1 MGLKTK
7 LKKTIIGI
15 LSQVPIKKHVTA
27 NIVNLSPNELLK
39 GRCAL
44 ITGGTSGLGYSI
56 AEAFIKAGAYVVI
69 TGRNKD
75 KIQTA
80 CDSLNSHV
88 DCGKKAVGCVMDI
101 TKVSEISD
109 SFDRILKIIP
119 FHKIDILVNNAGV
132 MGRFGIANVDEEM
145 FQNVVDTNL
154 KGPFFLSGIVGRYMR
169 DNGIEGNI
177 LNICSSSSIRPANSA
192 YGISKW
198 GLRGFT
204 LGLAKSLLPYG
215 ITVNGLAPGPTATP
229 MILKDPKKGIGRQG
243 LMERQIMPEEIAN
256 MAVVLVSGIGKTII
270 GDVIYMTTGCGVIT
284 YDDIPCE
291 F

>member
-1 MGLKTK
+1 MSIKSK
-7 LKKTIIGI
+7 LKKTIISI

-27 NIVNLSPNELLK
+27 NIVELGPNELLK

-44 ITGGTSGLGYSI
+44 ITGGTSGIGYSI
-56 AEAFIKAGAYVVI
+56 AEAFIKSGAFVVI
-69 TGRNKD
+69 TGRNED
-75 KIQTA
+75 KIQAA
-80 CDSLNSHV
+80 CAALNAHV
-88 DCGKKAVGCVMDI
+88 HENKKAVGYVMDI
-101 TKVSEISD
+101 TKTGEIAN
-109 SFDRILKIIP
+109 SFDQILKIMP
-119 FHKIDILVNNAGV
+119 SHKIDILVNNAGV
-132 MGRFGIANVDEEM
+132 MGSFGIANADEDM

-154 KGPFFLSGIVGRYMR
+154 KGPFFLSGIVGKYMR

-229 MILKDPKKGIGRQG
+229 MILKDPQKGIGRQG

-270 GDVIYMTTGCGVIT
+270 GDVIYMTTGCGIIT

>member
-1 MGLKTK
+1 MSIKSK
-7 LKKTIIGI
+7 LKKTIISI

-27 NIVNLSPNELLK
+27 NIVELGPNELLK

-44 ITGGTSGLGYSI
+44 ITGGTSGIGYSI
-56 AEAFIKAGAYVVI
+56 AEAFIKAGAFLVI
-69 TGRNKD
+69 TGRNED
-75 KIQTA
+75 KIQAA
-80 CDSLNSHV
+80 CAALNAH
-88 DCGKKAVGCVMDI
+88 GHENKKAVGFVMDI
-101 TKVSEISD
+101 TKTGEIAN
-109 SFDRILKIIP
+109 SFNQILQIIP
-119 FHKIDILVNNAGV
+119 SHKIDILVNNAGV
-132 MGRFGIANVDEEM
+132 MGSFGIANADEDM

-154 KGPFFLSGIVGRYMR
+154 KGPFFLSGIVGKYMR

-229 MILKDPKKGIGRQG
+229 MILKDSKKGIGRQG

-270 GDVIYMTTGCGVIT
+270 GDVIYMTTGCGIIT

>member
-1 MGLKTK
+1 MSIKSK
-7 LKKTIIGI
+7 LKKTIISI

-27 NIVNLSPNELLK
+27 NIVNLGPNELLK
-39 GRCAL
+39 ERCAL
-44 ITGGTSGLGYSI
+44 ITGGTSGIGYSI
-56 AEAFIKAGAYVVI
+56 AEAFIKAGAFVVI
-69 TGRNKD
+69 TGRNEN

-80 CDSLNSHV
+80 LDALNAHV
-88 DCGKKAVGCVMDI
+88 HENKKALGYVMDI
-101 TKVSEISD
+101 TKTSEIAN
-109 SFDRILKIIP
+109 SFDQILQMMP
-119 FHKIDILVNNAGV
+119 SHKIDILVNNAGV
-132 MGRFGIANVDEEM
+132 MGCFGIANADEDM
-145 FQNVVDTNL
+145 FQKVLDTNL
-154 KGPFFLSGIVGRYMR
+154 KGPFFLSGIVGKYMR

-215 ITVNGLAPGPTATP
+215 ITVNGLAPGPTSTP
-229 MILKDPKKGIGRQG
+229 MILRDPKKGISRKG

-270 GDVIYMTTGCGVIT
+270 GDVVYMTTGCGLIT